1 MRLGNCFHVC
11 DCLYMCNSPVWKWRL
26 RWETLEKMWIMSFLK
41 IFILVIL
48 RQRLFFV
55 RFFCEK
61 IGVIPVMYSC
71 LMLKGSWHGS
81 GNYFCICAGS
91 GKWENQG
98 GIFGNNSVDKVF
110 YWYFSWCFESVM
122 RFDGGCYRKVSY
134 MTVKNDVK
142 SRIDRKKKR
151 WCLNDMTKLL
161 SFVRNRFSDF
171 LFYRKIKG
179 FCLKI

>member
-1 MRLGNCFHVC
+1 MKIEVENAWKYVNNEFSQDFYLGYFEAKAVF
-11 DCLYMCNSPVWKWRL
+11 RA
-26 RWETLEKMWIMSFLK
+26 
-41 IFILVIL
+41 
-48 RQRLFFV
+48 
-55 RFFCEK
+55 FFCEK

-71 LMLKGSWHGS
+71 LTLKGSWHGS

-151 WCLNDMTKLL
+151 WCLNEMTKLL
-161 SFVRNRFSDF
+161 SFVRSWFSEL
-171 LFYRKIKG
+171 LFCRKIQG